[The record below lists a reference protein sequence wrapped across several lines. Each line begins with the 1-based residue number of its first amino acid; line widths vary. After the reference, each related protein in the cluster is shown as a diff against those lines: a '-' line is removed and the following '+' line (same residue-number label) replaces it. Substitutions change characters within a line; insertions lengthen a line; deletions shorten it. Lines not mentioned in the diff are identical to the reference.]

1 MKLGK
6 VTLITDCHNAALLQF
21 IYLFII
27 IIIII
32 IIIISSSSSSSSSS
46 SISIKI
52 IIQYINALSNLILFH
67 LL

>member
-21 IYLFII
+21 IYLFINI

-32 IIIISSSSSSSSSS
+32 IIIISSSSSSSS

>member
-32 IIIISSSSSSSSSS
+32 SSSSSSSSSS
-46 SISIKI
+46 SKI

>member
-1 MKLGK
+1 MTLGK

-21 IYLFII
+21 IYLF
-27 IIIII
+27 III

>member
-32 IIIISSSSSSSSSS
+32 IIISSSSSSS

>member
-32 IIIISSSSSSSSSS
+32 ISSSSS

>member
-32 IIIISSSSSSSSSS
+32 IISSSSSS

>member
-32 IIIISSSSSSSSSS
+32 SSSSSSS

>member
-6 VTLITDCHNAALLQF
+6 VTLITDCHNDALLQF

-32 IIIISSSSSSSSSS
+32 SSSSSSSSS

>member
-32 IIIISSSSSSSSSS
+32 SSSSSSSSS
-46 SISIKI
+46 SIKI

>member
-1 MKLGK
+1 MTLGK
-6 VTLITDCHNAALLQF
+6 VTLITDCHNAEMLQF

-32 IIIISSSSSSSSSS
+32 IIISSSSSSSS